1 MPMLPTPARPT
12 DPRASDSAIFAALPD
27 GHVSLPVLA
36 DPHVHL
42 DKTLTAEMVPNP
54 TRDLAGAVGAWEA
67 FRGSQTVEQYR
78 ARARRGALAFLR
90 SGATALRV
98 HVDTGL
104 DVGLRAV
111 QALAQLRAELA
122 GAVDIQIVACAYPP
136 LSGGAGADARALA
149 AEALASGADVLGGA
163 PYLDDDPP
171 RAYDELVRIAAN
183 AGVGLD
189 LHIDETLRPEVF
201 TLPQLIDRVEEGF
214 PQPVAVDHIVS
225 LAVQPAAVQRRVAER
240 LGAARIAVVVA
251 PATELYLQD
260 RGPSTPSA
268 RGLTA
273 IRTLLAAG
281 VTVAAGADNVRDPF
295 NPTGRFDPLE
305 TASLL
310 VTAGHLDLAEALAAV
325 SVSARS
331 VMGLAPPSSA
341 PAAADRLTVRAASI
355 AEAIAAGP
363 AERSVVRG
371 GRVVACST
379 VEEWVAVEKTN

>member
-1 MPMLPTPARPT
+1 MPPTPARPT
-12 DPRASDSAIFAALPD
+12 DPRANDPALSATPPD
-27 GHVSLPVLA
+27 GHVFLPVLA

-54 TRDLAGAVGAWEA
+54 TRDLAGAVEAWEA

-90 SGATALRV
+90 NGATALRV
-98 HVDTGL
+98 HVDTGP

-111 QALAQLRAELA
+111 QALAELRAELA
-122 GAVDIQIVACAYPP
+122 GAVDIQVVACAYPP
-136 LSGGAGADARALA
+136 LSGRAGADARALA

-171 RAYDELVRIAAN
+171 SAYDELVRIAAN
-183 AGVGLD
+183 AGAGLD
-189 LHIDETLRPEVF
+189 LHVDETLQPEVF
-201 TLPQLIDRVEEGF
+201 TLPQLIDRVEKGF

-225 LAVQPAAVQRRVAER
+225 LAVQPAAVQRGVAER
-240 LGAARIAVVVA
+240 LGAAGIAVVVA

-260 RGPSTPSA
+260 RGPTTPSA

-281 VTVAAGADNVRDPF
+281 VTVAAGADNVCDPF

-310 VTAGHLDLAEALAAV
+310 VTAGHLDPTEALAAV

-331 VMGLAPPSSA
+331 VMGLALPS
-341 PAAADRLTVRAASI
+341 PARAEADRLTVRAASI

-363 AERSVVRG
+363 AERVVVRG
-371 GRVVACST
+371 GRVVARST
-379 VEEWVAVEKTN
+379 VEEWVVVEKAN

>member
-1 MPMLPTPARPT
+1 MRPTPARPT
-12 DPRASDSAIFAALPD
+12 DPRADDPALFAAPPD

-98 HVDTGL
+98 HVDTGV

-111 QALAQLRAELA
+111 QALAELRAELA

-189 LHIDETLRPEVF
+189 LHVDETLRPEVF

-225 LAVQPAAVQRRVAER
+225 LAVQPEAVQRRVAER

-260 RGPSTPSA
+260 RGPTTPSA

-281 VTVAAGADNVRDPF
+281 VTVAAGADNVCDPF

-331 VMGLAPPSSA
+331 VMGLAPTG
-341 PAAADRLTVRAASI
+341 PALADADRLTVRAASI

-363 AERSVVRG
+363 AERVVVRG
-371 GRVVACST
+371 GRVVARST
-379 VEEWVAVEKTN
+379 VEEWVAVEKAN